1 MWQRV
6 FAFLDRGSGGDG
18 QWKGHTNEQ
27 PPTGKIIPP
36 SMFTAQG
43 LYCARLRFTLNILGM
58 CACGTF
64 YPWEEVLCG
73 GLEMLWKKR
82 RCVRVCV
89 CALSRWTYSRSGC
102 LSELRPDRC
111 GSNLR
116 PYDVIDYL
124 IFWRP
129 THRPPLGLMDTHTK
143 THMNTYTNTWRHT
156 LRSVH
161 PSTRIRADWFCWAQ
175 DWTVYP
181 IGSEKMMGA
190 ENVQWYH
197 LSCVRCWYVCVV
209 SWNWLSLEA
218 VVVLFFCLSCHPW
231 CLLVC

>member
-73 GLEMLWKKR
+73 GLGMLWKKR

-143 THMNTYTNTWRHT
+143 THRTTVSSSKHKNKSRLVLLGTRLDSLSNRVRKDDGSRKCSLIPSFMCEM
-156 LRSVH
+156 LICVCCFLKLAFPRS
-161 PSTRIRADWFCWAQ
+161 SGCAIF
-175 DWTVYP
+175 
-181 IGSEKMMGA
+181 
-190 ENVQWYH
+190 
-197 LSCVRCWYVCVV
+197 LSVLPPLMSACV
-209 SWNWLSLEA
+209 LM
-218 VVVLFFCLSCHPW
+218 
-231 CLLVC
+231 

>member
-73 GLEMLWKKR
+73 SLEMLWKKR

-143 THMNTYTNTWRHT
+143 THRTTVSSSKHKNKSRLVLLGTRLDSLSNRVRKDDGSRKCSLIPSFMCEM
-156 LRSVH
+156 LICVCCFLKLAFPRS
-161 PSTRIRADWFCWAQ
+161 SGCAIF
-175 DWTVYP
+175 
-181 IGSEKMMGA
+181 
-190 ENVQWYH
+190 
-197 LSCVRCWYVCVV
+197 LSVLPPLMSACV
-209 SWNWLSLEA
+209 LM
-218 VVVLFFCLSCHPW
+218 
-231 CLLVC
+231 

>member
-1 MWQRV
+1 MTASICFPGQ
-6 FAFLDRGSGGDG
+6 G
-18 QWKGHTNEQ
+18 QWRWWTVKGAYKWTATHGENHPTFDVYCTGTVLCETAVHTKYSWYVCMWYLLPLGGGAVWKSRNAVKKE
-27 PPTGKIIPP
+27 
-36 SMFTAQG
+36 
-43 LYCARLRFTLNILGM
+43 TL
-58 CACGTF
+58 CAC
-64 YPWEEVLCG
+64 
-73 GLEMLWKKR
+73 
-82 RCVRVCV
+82 VCV

-190 ENVQWYH
+190 ENVHWYH

>member
-143 THMNTYTNTWRHT
+143 THRTTVSSSKHKNKSRLVLLGTRLDSLSNRVRKDDGSRKCSLIPSFMCEM
-156 LRSVH
+156 LICVCCFLKLAFPRSSGCAV
-161 PSTRIRADWFCWAQ
+161 F
-175 DWTVYP
+175 
-181 IGSEKMMGA
+181 
-190 ENVQWYH
+190 
-197 LSCVRCWYVCVV
+197 LSVLPPLMSACV
-209 SWNWLSLEA
+209 LM
-218 VVVLFFCLSCHPW
+218 
-231 CLLVC
+231 

>member
-102 LSELRPDRC
+102 LSALRPDRC

-143 THMNTYTNTWRHT
+143 THRTTVSSSKHKNKSRLVLLGTRLDSLSNRVRKDDGSRKCSLIPSFMCEM
-156 LRSVH
+156 LICVCCFLKLAFPRS
-161 PSTRIRADWFCWAQ
+161 SGCAIF
-175 DWTVYP
+175 
-181 IGSEKMMGA
+181 
-190 ENVQWYH
+190 
-197 LSCVRCWYVCVV
+197 LSVLPPLMSACV
-209 SWNWLSLEA
+209 LM
-218 VVVLFFCLSCHPW
+218 
-231 CLLVC
+231 

>member
-143 THMNTYTNTWRHT
+143 THRTTVSSSKHKNKSRLVLLGTRLDSLSNRVRKDDGSRKCSLIPSFMCEM
-156 LRSVH
+156 LICVCCFLKLAFPRS
-161 PSTRIRADWFCWAQ
+161 SGCAIF
-175 DWTVYP
+175 
-181 IGSEKMMGA
+181 
-190 ENVQWYH
+190 
-197 LSCVRCWYVCVV
+197 LSILPPLMSACV
-209 SWNWLSLEA
+209 LM
-218 VVVLFFCLSCHPW
+218 
-231 CLLVC
+231 

>member
-43 LYCARLRFTLNILGM
+43 LYCVRLRFTLNILGM

-89 CALSRWTYSRSGC
+89 CALSRRTYSRSGC

-143 THMNTYTNTWRHT
+143 THRTTVSSSKHKNKSRLVLLGTRLDSLSNRVRKDDGSRKCSLIPSFMCEM
-156 LRSVH
+156 LICVCCFLKLAFPRS
-161 PSTRIRADWFCWAQ
+161 SGCAIF
-175 DWTVYP
+175 
-181 IGSEKMMGA
+181 
-190 ENVQWYH
+190 
-197 LSCVRCWYVCVV
+197 LSVLPPLMSACV
-209 SWNWLSLEA
+209 LM
-218 VVVLFFCLSCHPW
+218 
-231 CLLVC
+231 

>member
-143 THMNTYTNTWRHT
+143 THRTTVSSSKHKNKSRLVLLGTRLDSLSNRVRKDDGSRKCSLIPSFMCEM
-156 LRSVH
+156 LICVCCFLKLAFPRSSGCAIFSSVL
-161 PSTRIRADWFCWAQ
+161 PPLMSA
-175 DWTVYP
+175 
-181 IGSEKMMGA
+181 
-190 ENVQWYH
+190 
-197 LSCVRCWYVCVV
+197 CV
-209 SWNWLSLEA
+209 LM
-218 VVVLFFCLSCHPW
+218 
-231 CLLVC
+231 

>member
-36 SMFTAQG
+36 STFTAQG

-143 THMNTYTNTWRHT
+143 THRTTVSSSKHKNKSRLVLLGTRLDSLSNRVRKDDGSRKCSLIPSFMCEM
-156 LRSVH
+156 LICVCCFLKLAFPRS
-161 PSTRIRADWFCWAQ
+161 SGCAIF
-175 DWTVYP
+175 
-181 IGSEKMMGA
+181 
-190 ENVQWYH
+190 
-197 LSCVRCWYVCVV
+197 LSVLPPLMSACV
-209 SWNWLSLEA
+209 LM
-218 VVVLFFCLSCHPW
+218 
-231 CLLVC
+231 

>member
-143 THMNTYTNTWRHT
+143 THRTTVSSSKHKNKSRLVLLGTRLDSLSNRVRKDDGSRKCSLIPSFMCEM
-156 LRSVH
+156 LICVCCFLKLAFPRS
-161 PSTRIRADWFCWAQ
+161 SGCAIF
-175 DWTVYP
+175 
-181 IGSEKMMGA
+181 
-190 ENVQWYH
+190 
-197 LSCVRCWYVCVV
+197 LSVLPPLMSACV
-209 SWNWLSLEA
+209 LM
-218 VVVLFFCLSCHPW
+218 
-231 CLLVC
+231 

>member
-82 RCVRVCV
+82 RCVHVCV

-143 THMNTYTNTWRHT
+143 THRTTVSSSKHKNKSRLVLLGTRLDSLSNRVRKDDGSRKCSLIPSFMCEM
-156 LRSVH
+156 LICVCCFLKLAFPRS
-161 PSTRIRADWFCWAQ
+161 SGCAIF
-175 DWTVYP
+175 
-181 IGSEKMMGA
+181 
-190 ENVQWYH
+190 
-197 LSCVRCWYVCVV
+197 LSVLPPLMSACV
-209 SWNWLSLEA
+209 LM
-218 VVVLFFCLSCHPW
+218 
-231 CLLVC
+231 

>member
-64 YPWEEVLCG
+64 YPWEEVLYG

-143 THMNTYTNTWRHT
+143 THRTTVSSSKHKNKSRLVLLGTRLDSLSNRVRKDDGSRKCSLIPSFMCEM
-156 LRSVH
+156 LICVCCFLKLAFPRS
-161 PSTRIRADWFCWAQ
+161 SGCAIF
-175 DWTVYP
+175 
-181 IGSEKMMGA
+181 
-190 ENVQWYH
+190 
-197 LSCVRCWYVCVV
+197 LSVLPPLMSACV
-209 SWNWLSLEA
+209 LM
-218 VVVLFFCLSCHPW
+218 
-231 CLLVC
+231 